1 MFTNHFEVAIAAHY
15 LPDRTRHLAAV
26 LLAMADWPVASL
38 NVTIDTND
46 TMLSEDAEIM
56 AACRALRDAGHAI
69 AFAIAS
75 ELEHPHHLTW
85 VHKDRLQQW
94 HQAGGNAGDC
104 FIYLEDDIVLT
115 AENLSYFLRCMTQ
128 LEETGSVPGFV
139 RYEEKRNVQVA
150 TDFLSRQ
157 LVRERDIIRVGGQKF
172 VAPQFPYW
180 AGFILD
186 RELAGEY
193 LASAWIERDAIENL
207 PQLRSPDCRAQSA
220 FGISYVGVANG
231 QRSRIL
237 VAVDDHL
244 HPEPACLIKHA
255 TNNYVSDPNND
266 FATIPVADI
275 FQWRSASSVIESMAS
290 RLGAFARRVARK
302 LRRMAG

>member
-15 LPDRTRHLAAV
+15 VPDRTRHLAAV

-38 NVTIDTND
+38 NVTVDTND
-46 TMLSEDAEIM
+46 MALAENAEIV
-56 AACRALRDAGHAI
+56 AACRALRDVGHAI
-69 AFAIAS
+69 AFAIAG
-75 ELEHPHHLTW
+75 ELEHPYHLTW
-85 VHKDRLQQW
+85 VHKDRLRKW
-94 HQAGGNAGDC
+94 HQAGGNAADC

-128 LEETGSVPGFV
+128 LEDTGSVPGFI
-139 RYEEKRNVQVA
+139 RYEESQNGPVA

-157 LVRERDIIRVGGQKF
+157 LVRESDIMQVEGRKF

-180 AGFILD
+180 AGFILN

-193 LASAWIERDAIENL
+193 LASAWIERDVIENL

-220 FGISYVGVANG
+220 FGISYVGVPIG

-244 HPEPACLIKHA
+244 HPEPACLISHA
-255 TNNYVSDPNND
+255 TNNYVFDPNND
-266 FATIPVADI
+266 FATIPVANI
-275 FQWRSASSVIESMAS
+275 FQWRSASSEIESMAS

-302 LRRMAG
+302 LRRMAS